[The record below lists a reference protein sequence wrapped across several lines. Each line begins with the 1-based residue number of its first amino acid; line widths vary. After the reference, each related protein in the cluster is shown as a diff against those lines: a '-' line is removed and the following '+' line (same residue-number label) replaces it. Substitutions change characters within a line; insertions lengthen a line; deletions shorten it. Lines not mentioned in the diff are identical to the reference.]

1 MIRLTEALKKVY
13 QIVNLQTKLFSI
25 PLFGIELIYEV
36 MKLSSKVTI
45 KQTVAPATI
54 QLLEMVQ
61 MTTAELGRFLTE
73 QAMENPAIDI
83 DELSRMPK
91 GGELSGRV
99 EWLSSFD
106 SVRGEDLSASDDD
119 AAYSPIVNRSEAP
132 DVRSY
137 LTSLLLSSDADRET
151 KKLYRYLIGCVDSR
165 GFLSEDWGRLA
176 KKLGVERERLE
187 DCVAV
192 MRSLPPT
199 GICAENVRGCLA
211 AQLDADDRVARS
223 IVEGYLEA
231 LSHGHY
237 TVIAKALGVT
247 AGEVRDAEARIKQL
261 YPYPASALEGSR
273 ADSDVYVS
281 PDLDIE
287 FTSGGL
293 SVTLCHPFSPH
304 LRISSFFGELNNS
317 TDDPAVHEYINE
329 RMSTAVRL
337 YQNVC
342 RYEKTLLSCFE
353 RLADMQS
360 AFFKGVSDVPL
371 PMSLADIAEAAGLSI
386 STVSRAMRGKYIQC
400 RRGVIPA
407 KQFFTQKLDCG
418 SGTCSTG
425 DAKKQLRELICGE
438 DKAAPL
444 SDAQLS
450 DILKRKGF
458 AVSRRTVAKYRD
470 ELGIP
475 GTYVRKAK

>member
-1 MIRLTEALKKVY
+1 MY
-13 QIVNLQTKLFSI
+13 QIVNLQTKSFSM
-25 PLFGIELIYEV
+25 PLSGIEHPVYEV

-83 DELSRMPK
+83 DELSRVPK

-99 EWLSSFD
+99 EWLSSFAP
-106 SVRGEDLSASDDD
+106 VRGEDLSVSADDD
-119 AAYSPIVNRSEAP
+119 AADSPIVSRSEAP

-137 LTSLLLSSDADRET
+137 LMSLLLSSDADRET

-176 KKLGVERERLE
+176 KKLGIERERLE
-187 DCVAV
+187 GCVAV
-192 MRSLPPT
+192 MRSLPPA

-211 AQLDADDRVARS
+211 AQLDAGDHIARS
-223 IVEGYLEA
+223 IVECHLEA

-247 AGEVRDAEARIKQL
+247 AAEVRAAETRIKQL
-261 YPYPASALEGSR
+261 YPYPSSALEGSR
-273 ADSDVYVS
+273 AGSDVYVS

-287 FTSGGL
+287 FTSGRL
-293 SVTLCHPFSPH
+293 SVSLCHPFSPH

-317 TDDPAVHEYINE
+317 TDDPMVHEYINE
-329 RMSTAVRL
+329 RMSSAGRL

-360 AFFKGVSDVPL
+360 AFFSGVSDALV
-371 PMSLADIAEAAGLSI
+371 PMSLADIAEATGLSI

-407 KQFFTQKLDCG
+407 KQFFTQKIDCG
-418 SGTCSTG
+418 SGTRSTG
-425 DAKKQLRELICGE
+425 DAKKQLCELIDAE

-444 SDAQLS
+444 SDALLS
-450 DILKRKGF
+450 DILKRRGF